1 MNPPD
6 LKRDMTPDG
15 DLDDEIPENELEA
28 EPNHEDHTREGS
40 E

>member
-1 MNPPD
+1 MNEND

-15 DLDDEIPENELEA
+15 ELDDEIPENELEA
-28 EPNHEDHTREGS
+28 EPRHEDFPREGQ